1 VNRRSLPI
9 VYELLDASLAARA
22 LWVPCAAA
30 HCPTIQP
37 GESKRIAKRDIVRA
51 GEPHE
56 VIAYWW
62 HLVRL
67 SDNEFQPDSIRAIR
81 TEY

>member
-1 VNRRSLPI
+1 MERKHAKEWQAGI
-9 VYELLDASLAARA
+9 ELLS
-22 LWVPCAAA
+22 V
-30 HCPTIQP
+30 
-37 GESKRIAKRDIVRA
+37 E
-51 GEPHE
+51 EPHE